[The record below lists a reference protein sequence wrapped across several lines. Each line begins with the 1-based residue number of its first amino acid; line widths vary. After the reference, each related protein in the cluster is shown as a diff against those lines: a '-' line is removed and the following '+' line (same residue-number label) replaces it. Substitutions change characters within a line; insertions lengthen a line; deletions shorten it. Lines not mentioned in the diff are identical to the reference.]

1 MTEEKTGA
9 KAQPRKTAA
18 KRAQKKAAPDKVR
31 VVCTRK
37 FRDLTADS
45 AMRVV
50 GDVFEVDEERAAML
64 AGRGLVERA

>member
-31 VVCTRK
+31 VVCTKK
-37 FRDLTADS
+37 FRDLQADS
-45 AMRVV
+45 AMRIA
-50 GDVFEVDEERAAML
+50 GDEFEVDAERAAYL
-64 AGRGLVERA
+64 AGRGLVKEA